1 MLLRDVNISAAV
13 LLLWVQ
19 ALHGSALPAVSSY
32 EFTAYRM
39 QQYNLAQ
46 QKHGRIG
53 RLGASASTLP
63 TKYRRMKLLLRN
75 SERVQTYVRRGDMK
89 REKNKGDE
97 HIP

>member
-53 RLGASASTLP
+53 APRRFSFHSANEIS
-63 TKYRRMKLLLRN
+63 
-75 SERVQTYVRRGDMK
+75 
-89 REKNKGDE
+89 KNETVIKE
-97 HIP
+97 L